1 MAIPSRQIGWG
12 TEENLLWQI
21 SKQLEAINGVAY
33 NSAGGSGSNGTSG
46 SSGVAGTSGS
56 AGTSGN
62 SGTSG
67 SAGTSGLTGTSGSS
81 GLTGTSGLSGD
92 RYNTESVTEFT
103 LGSGGTITVGTG
115 LAYTVAQDI
124 IIAYNSTNHQVSM
137 VVSYD
142 SGTGILVFGAP
153 SETTGSG
160 TFSDW
165 TVNLNGAAG
174 GDGSSGTSGSSGI
187 SGTAGTSGQA
197 GTSGSAGTS
206 GVSGTN
212 GSSGTAGVSGTAGTA
227 GIAGTAGTSGA
238 NGAVGGYLGSFYDTT
253 NQTGLAGTVLTMG
266 LNNSDSWNN
275 GVSLVSG
282 NQITIANPGV
292 YSIAFSAQM
301 VKNTGNTATHIHIWL
316 AQNGVSVPNSA
327 SQIGFP
333 SNSVYVVPAW
343 NFFFKTTSANEYVQ
357 LKWEINSNADNAIA
371 ITSAV
376 ASGNVPAIPGLIVT
390 VNQVG

>member
-33 NSAGGSGSNGTSG
+33 NSGGGGGT
-46 SSGVAGTSGS
+46 GT
-56 AGTSGN
+56 

-67 SAGTSGLTGTSGSS
+67 ASFGTSGTSGL
-81 GLTGTSGLSGD
+81 
-92 RYNTESVTEFT
+92 
-103 LGSGGTITVGTG
+103 
-115 LAYTVAQDI
+115 A
-124 IIAYNSTNHQVSM
+124 
-137 VVSYD
+137 
-142 SGTGILVFGAP
+142 
-153 SETTGSG
+153 
-160 TFSDW
+160 
-165 TVNLNGAAG
+165 
-174 GDGSSGTSGSSGI
+174 
-187 SGTAGTSGQA
+187 GTAGTSGQA

-253 NQTGLAGTVLTMG
+253 NQTGVAGSVLTMG
-266 LNNSDSWNN
+266 LSNSDSWNN

-282 NQITIANPGV
+282 NRITIVNPGV

-301 VKNTGNTATHIHIWL
+301 VKNSGNTATHAHIWL
-316 AQNGVSVPNSA
+316 SQNGTDVPTSA

-333 SNSVYVVPAW
+333 SNSVYIVAAW
-343 NFFFKTTSANEYVQ
+343 NFFFKTTVVNEYVQ
-357 LKWEINSNADNAIA
+357 LKWEINSNVDNGLV
-371 ITSAV
+371 ITSAL

>member
-33 NSAGGSGSNGTSG
+33 NAGSGSGSGTSG
-46 SSGVAGTSGS
+46 SSGTSG
-56 AGTSGN
+56 G

-67 SAGTSGLTGTSGSS
+67 SAGTSGLTGSSGSS
-81 GLTGTSGLSGD
+81 GITGTSGLSGD
-92 RYNTESVTEFT
+92 RYNTESVSSFT

-153 SETTGSG
+153 SEITGSG

-174 GDGSSGTSGSSGI
+174 GDGSSGTSGSSGV
-187 SGTAGTSGQA
+187 SGTSGAAGAA

-206 GVSGTN
+206 GASGTS
-212 GSSGTAGVSGTAGTA
+212 GSSGTAGTSGSAGTA
-227 GIAGTAGTSGA
+227 GLTGTAGTSGA

-253 NQTGLAGTVLTMG
+253 NQTGVAGAVLTMG
-266 LNNSDSWNN
+266 LNNSDAWNS

-292 YSIAFSAQM
+292 YNIQFSAQM
-301 VKNTGNTATHIHIWL
+301 QKTAGNTATHIHIWL

-333 SNSVYVVPAW
+333 SNSIYVVPAW

-357 LKWEINSNADNAIA
+357 LKWEINSNADNAIV
-371 ITSAV
+371 IQSA
-376 ASGNVPAIPGLIVT
+376 AATGDIPAIPGLIVT

>member
-1 MAIPSRQIGWG
+1 
-12 TEENLLWQI
+12 LLWQI
-21 SKQLEAINGVAY
+21 SKQIENVTGIA
-33 NSAGGSGSNGTSG
+33 SKSGGGTGTSG
-46 SSGVAGTSGS
+46 SSGTSGLAGTSGS
-56 AGTSGN
+56 SGI
-62 SGTSG
+62 T
-67 SAGTSGLTGTSGSS
+67 GTSGLTGTSGSS
-81 GLTGTSGLSGD
+81 GLSGD
-92 RYNTESVTEFT
+92 RYYTESVSSFT
-103 LGSGGTITVGTG
+103 LGTGGTITVGTG

-124 IIAYNSTNHQVSM
+124 IIAYNSSNHQVSM
-137 VVSYD
+137 VISYD

-174 GDGSSGTSGSSGI
+174 GDGSSGTSGSSGS
-187 SGTAGTSGQA
+187 SGSSGLTGTSGSSGLSGASGTSGSSGTA
-197 GTSGSAGTS
+197 GTSGSAGT
-206 GVSGTN
+206 
-212 GSSGTAGVSGTAGTA
+212 AGLT
-227 GIAGTAGTSGA
+227 GTAGTSGV

-253 NQTGLAGTVLTMG
+253 TQTGVAGSVLTMS
-266 LNNSDSWNN
+266 LNNSDPWNS

-292 YSIAFSAQM
+292 YNIAFSAQM
-301 VKNTGNTATHIHIWL
+301 VKNSGNTATHAHIWL
-316 AQNGVSVPNSA
+316 SQNGTNVPISA

-333 SNSVYVVPAW
+333 SNSVYVVAAW
-343 NFFFKTTSANEYVQ
+343 NFFFKTTVANEYVQ

-376 ASGNVPAIPGLIVT
+376 ASGNVPAIPGLIIT